1 MNAQGVRD
9 EEHFE
14 QLMEDPNYVAQEKLD
29 GMRAVA
35 HITKN
40 GLRIF
45 SRSAGV
51 NDYSRPLE
59 KTSALPHLASL
70 RFPELIGT
78 VLDSEILLP
87 GQDSATLA
95 GTVHRKNTNGDSRLV
110 KMFVFDVLHHCR
122 RDLTAQDLDCRI
134 SILEILQPKL
144 QSDHIIILPYAY
156 STKAKWT
163 LYNKVMANH
172 GEGIMLKNRY
182 APYIQSGRPANNWY
196 KQKKSA
202 TFDCVII
209 GFTKGA
215 GKFNASIGAVRF
227 GQYIKGELRELG
239 QASGMTDSIRSDMS
253 RSPEKYIGKAVIIK
267 GMERLKSGAI
277 RHPQYGGLR
286 PDKNPKQCVLYQGE
300 Q

>member
-1 MNAQGVRD
+1 
-9 EEHFE
+9 
-14 QLMEDPNYVAQEKLD
+14 MEDPNYVAQEKLD

-70 RFPELIGT
+70 QFPELIGT

-95 GTVHRKNTNGDSRLV
+95 GTVHRKSSNGDSRLV
-110 KMFVFDVLHHCR
+110 KMFVFDMLH
-122 RDLTAQDLDCRI
+122 DSGQDLMAQSLEYRV
-134 SILEILQPKL
+134 SMLEIIQKKL
-144 QSDHIIILPYAY
+144 ESPYIIILPYAF
-156 STKAKWT
+156 STEEKWT
-163 LYNKVMANH
+163 LYNRVLANN
-172 GEGIMLKNRY
+172 GEGIMLKNLY
-182 APYIQSGRPANNWY
+182 APYLQGGTPANNWY
-196 KQKKSA
+196 KKKKSA

-215 GKFNASIGAVRF
+215 GKFNTQIGAVRF
-227 GQYIKGELRELG
+227 GQYINGELRELG
-239 QASGMTDSIRSDMS
+239 QASGMTDAVRSDMS

-277 RHPQYGGLR
+277 RHCQYGGLR
-286 PDKNPKQCVLYQGE
+286 MDKNPKQCVWYPGE